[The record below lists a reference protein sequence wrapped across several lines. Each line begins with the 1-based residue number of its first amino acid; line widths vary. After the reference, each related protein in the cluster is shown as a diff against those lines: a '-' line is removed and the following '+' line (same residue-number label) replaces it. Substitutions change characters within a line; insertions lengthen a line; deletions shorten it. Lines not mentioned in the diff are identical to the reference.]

1 MYIIKSCENQHS
13 STENIMRLNGC
24 TEFTEFS
31 IIILPHIRFFLFERD
46 KWAFCFNKKPL
57 SCRHAS
63 LSLQLKWSW
72 KSLQKFQVTVAG
84 RKVNWIGGALD
95 ICLRNYIMINWTR
108 WHFHFVEAVCRDWLK
123 RVKKEISLEASY
135 EYWSS
140 L

>member
-1 MYIIKSCENQHS
+1 MWKPAFKHWKYYAPQWLHWIHRILHNH
-13 STENIMRLNGC
+13 
-24 TEFTEFS
+24 FTT
-31 IIILPHIRFFLFERD
+31 HTFFLFERD
-46 KWAFCFNKKPL
+46 KWAFCVNKKPL